1 MRSLFYRW
9 EVFHIN
15 IISIETKKRCVELY
29 CQGKSSREIYAEY
42 YSKIHT
48 SSYDT
53 FRKSLSKWKKKVF
66 ADSETLETG
75 NLTYGFVPHSTT
87 VQIGKD
93 GQIAQSWIK
102 SKAIDNLYIELIE
115 NIKNLPPFEPIEK
128 RDIEPVDKMLEIT
141 FDDLH
146 FGIATL
152 DDYADTLQ
160 DTITIINSEQ
170 YKEINIVIGEDLLH
184 ADNFRGK
191 TSNETYV
198 GEVDIPTA
206 YNEALTFYSNI
217 IAESLKCSDRV
228 RVFYSMGNHSEALS
242 WSIVQVLKAKFPQV
256 EYDDA
261 LEHRKVILF
270 EKIFIGITHGD
281 TLNKTSL
288 RDIKEVFVEEN
299 LQAYASAK
307 VKEIHVGHLHTLK
320 ETGDMNGCI
329 VRRLSTKVPTDK
341 WHNKNGFTMNT
352 RRFMLFEYSID
363 KLLSI
368 HYV

>member
-1 MRSLFYRW
+1 MK
-9 EVFHIN
+9 IN
-15 IISIETKKRCVELY
+15 IISVETKKRCIELSR
-29 CQGKSSREIYAEY
+29 QGKIPKEIYTEY
-42 YSKIHT
+42 YSHLHT

-53 FRKSLSKWKKKVF
+53 FRKSLAKWKRKVF
-66 ADSETLETG
+66 ADDELLETG
-75 NLTYGFVPHSTT
+75 NLSYAFYPHATT
-87 VQIGKD
+87 VQVGKD
-93 GQIAQSWIK
+93 GQITQTWIK
-102 SKAIDNLYIELIE
+102 SKGTDGLYLELIE

-128 RDIEPVDKMLEIT
+128 RDVKPVDKMLEIT

-198 GEVDIPTA
+198 GEIDIPTA
-206 YNEALTFYSNI
+206 YNDALTFYSNI
-217 IAESLKCSDRV
+217 IIEALACSDRV

-242 WSIVQVLKAKFPQV
+242 WTIVQVLKVKFPQV
-256 EYDDA
+256 EYDDS

-270 EKIFIGITHGD
+270 EKIFIGVTHGD
-281 TLNKTSL
+281 TLNKKSL
-288 RDIKEVFVEEN
+288 RDIKELFMEEN
-299 LQAYASAK
+299 LQAYANAT

-320 ETGDMNGCI
+320 ETGDVNGCI

-341 WHNKNGFTMNT
+341 WHNKNGFTMGVK
-352 RRFMLFEYSID
+352 RFMLFEYSED